1 MVLKLQYASDIN
13 RSMQRPDETKRAA
26 ILNAAHQRLSQYGVK
41 KTTMQEIAEDV
52 GIAVGTLY
60 LYFKNKNE
68 ILIAVSEA
76 DVQEHLTDIER
87 ILRSSMS
94 ASEKLKSYLVSRFRS
109 VQAHRLSGSHAAEL
123 ARSVIRLKPQL
134 YEEQSTVFRNNVLNL
149 LQEGTQSRLF
159 QIDNLEQ
166 DFRVFLCSIGYFFP
180 MPTTEKYYE
189 PEEDDL
195 CMVIDWFIEKWHN
208 KSLLESRGD
217 RRITSR

>member
-1 MVLKLQYASDIN
+1 
-13 RSMQRPDETKRAA
+13 MQRPDETKRAA

-87 ILRSSMS
+87 ILQSSMS

-149 LQEGTQSRLF
+149 LQEGMQSRLF

-195 CMVIDWFIEKWHN
+195 CMVIDWFIQKWCS
-208 KSLLESRGD
+208 KTLSESRGD
-217 RRITSR
+217 RSITSR

>member
-1 MVLKLQYASDIN
+1 
-13 RSMQRPDETKRAA
+13 MQRPDETKRAA

-76 DVQEHLTDIER
+76 DVQEHLMDIER

-94 ASEKLKSYLVSRFRS
+94 VPKKLKSYLISRFRS

-134 YEEQSTVFRNNVLNL
+134 YEEQSIVFRDNVLNL
-149 LQEGTQSRLF
+149 LQEGMQSHLF

-166 DFRVFLCSIGYFFP
+166 DLRVFLCSIGYFFP

-195 CMVIDWFIEKWHN
+195 CMVIDWFVQQWQS
-208 KSLLESRGD
+208 KSLLESQNDCLIINR
-217 RRITSR
+217 

>member
-1 MVLKLQYASDIN
+1 
-13 RSMQRPDETKRAA
+13 MQRPDETKRAA

-68 ILIAVSEA
+68 ILIAVAEA

-123 ARSVIRLKPQL
+123 ARAVIRLKPQL
-134 YEEQSTVFRNNVLNL
+134 YEEQSTVFRNNVLEL
-149 LQEGTQSRLF
+149 LQEGSQSRLF

-166 DFRVFLCSIGYFFP
+166 DYRVFLCSIGYFFP

-195 CMVIDWFIEKWHN
+195 CMVIDWFIEKWCS
-208 KSLLESRGD
+208 KLLLESRGD
-217 RRITSR
+217 RSITSR